1 VTLVGADWLVVALFF
16 GATTLV
22 GLLFARRGSQSLAA
36 YFTAGRSLPW
46 WLAGTSMVA
55 TTFAADTPLAVTA
68 LVAQHGIAGNWVWWN
83 LVAGNLLTVFFFARL
98 WQRAGVK
105 TDAELTELR
114 YGGRPAAGLRAFRAV
129 YLALPVNLVIIGW
142 VNLAMV
148 KVLEAVLGVDP
159 FVSMLG
165 LFALTVLYASLSGLW
180 GVVVTDFLQFPV
192 AMLGCVVLAWYA
204 VDAVG
209 GLDALAART
218 PARSLEL
225 FPSDAEWLPAS
236 VLVSYLGVQWW
247 AAWYP
252 GSEPGGGGYVAQRI
266 VACRSERDGLLATLW
281 FTVAHYAV
289 RPWPWILTGLA
300 ATLLYPGLADPGVGF
315 VKAIELLPAG
325 LKGLLLAAFGAAY
338 MSTLSTQLNWGA
350 SYLVNDVVGRF
361 SRWPEAALV
370 RSSRL
375 VTAALFVASAVVT
388 WGLSTLGSVD
398 TAWRVLIA
406 LGAGTGPVYLLRW
419 YWWRVNAWSEI
430 AAMAFSLASF
440 LVLTLGGVFDPADPL
455 EGAWLMMANTA
466 VTTVGWLAVT
476 WLTPPEAEEVLRS
489 FFERTRPAGPGW
501 HRFRTSP
508 SPGGGGAMALAW
520 LGGLVGVYGVLF
532 GVGRLLLGPRLEG
545 AALVAL
551 GALGFVA
558 VAVLLRRV
566 DEGETVER

>member
-1 VTLVGADWLVVALFF
+1 MPLVAADWLVVALFF
-16 GATTLV
+16 GATTVV

-46 WLAGTSMVA
+46 WLSGTSMVA

-83 LVAGNLLTVFFFARL
+83 MVAGNLLTVFFFARL
-98 WQRAGVK
+98 WRRAGVK

-114 YGGRPAAGLRAFRAV
+114 YGGRPAAALRAFRAV

-159 FVSMLG
+159 FVAMLG

-192 AMLGCVVLAWYA
+192 AMLGCVVLAVYA

-209 GLDALAART
+209 GLEALAART
-218 PARSLEL
+218 PPLSLEL
-225 FPSDAEWLPAS
+225 FPTDAEWMPPS
-236 VLVSYLGVQWW
+236 VMASYLAVQWW

-281 FTVAHYAV
+281 FTIAHYAV
-289 RPWPWILTGLA
+289 RPWPWILTALA
-300 ATLLYPGLADPGVGF
+300 ASLLYPGLADKGVGF

-361 SRWPEAALV
+361 TRWPESALV

-375 VTAALFVASAVVT
+375 VTAALFVTSALVT
-388 WGLSTLGSVD
+388 WGLSKLGSVD

-406 LGAGTGPVYLLRW
+406 RGAGTGPVYLLRW

-430 AAMAFSLASF
+430 AAMGFSFTSF
-440 LVLTLGGVFDPADPL
+440 LILTAGGVFDPADPI
-455 EGAWLMMANTA
+455 EGAWLMLVNTA

-476 WLTPPEAEEVLRS
+476 LLTRPEADAVLQG
-489 FFERTRPAGPGW
+489 FHDRTHPGGPGW
-501 HRFRTSP
+501 RRFS
-508 SPGGGGAMALAW
+508 GGRASAGGASMGLA
-520 LGGLVGVYGVLF
+520 GLVGVYGVLF
-532 GVGRLLLGPRLEG
+532 GVGRLLLGPRVQG
-545 AALVAL
+545 AALLAL
-551 GALGFVA
+551 GIAGFIA
-558 VAVLLRRV
+558 VAALLRRSSAA
-566 DEGETVER
+566 